1 MSVRKTFS
9 LYPISPAD
17 RPFYPRRKSAFAT
30 FCTFFYLKTRNHF
43 HDNEFGKKVLLV
55 LKFLDLA
62 FFLC

>member
-1 MSVRKTFS
+1 MIV
-9 LYPISPAD
+9 
-17 RPFYPRRKSAFAT
+17 PFIHEEKPRLRHFVP
-30 FCTFFYLKTRNHF
+30 FFYLKTRNHF